1 MRTTPKYKIFLH
13 DKSIDELQ
21 FNSSLWK
28 SKLKFIDVE
37 VSFIKQ
43 LINTSPIKSEIPN
56 SVEHLQFFIEQ
67 LHSMEKEAH
76 SITNDLQRYTSE
88 LGSMT
93 ECDKLSCDNFYVIA
107 YEKLAKV
114 VYKYFRKYRKLKTQI
129 YEYLKGSLN

>member
-1 MRTTPKYKIFLH
+1 MRTSPKYKIFLH

-28 SKLKFIDVE
+28 SELKFIDVE

-43 LINTSPIKSEIPN
+43 LIKTYPIKSEIPN

-67 LHSMEKEAH
+67 LNSMEKEAH
-76 SITNDLQRYTSE
+76 SITDDLKNYTKE
-88 LGSMT
+88 LGGMT

-107 YEKLAKV
+107 YEKLAKA
-114 VYKYFRKYRKLKTQI
+114 VYKYLRKYRKLKTQI
-129 YEYLKGSLN
+129 YEYLNGSLN